1 VAETALDLEQAAEN
15 NSEGSPLNAFAA
27 VTVDKQI
34 EDLTKQIASLEQELI
49 RLNTNFRIECT
60 GVGKWKRWRLFAYNL
75 GGSGTCVA
83 GSASIAA
90 TRWHYS
96 RNSSAMSIPTAVAG
110 PTCLLIG
117 HCIVLTGVL
126 AETAFD
132 FVHDRSVRRKGL
144 DLKTTHRRVL
154 EIKSTVDRLMAQRQ
168 ALLPEHQSVARSC
181 ANGEQ
186 PESTAIDHEIARAQ
200 GKVLQDLQA
209 LALNEYAQF
218 YGRAHNYFAA
228 RRTNN
233 ILALTAASTGGFGGS
248 LPGMIS
254 AAERRPRVV
263 GAGGIGFPISGAIIT
278 ASPILV
284 KLMGDRA
291 GKNANKSIEAELK
304 TAKVSSLRQFDED
317 RNRLERLVSQAQSS
331 ENEKLPDVK
340 RRLAAYSRHSLLFAA
355 QAQMAAR
362 EKASADR
369 ELAERMMFATA
380 VGGSKISWGVNLANA
395 GFGFRRQSILQV
407 AQGAAGPTLVTSP
420 TPGNLFTKRVA
431 IGATTYLPSTSF
443 WLIDTL
449 QNRIRGELRERDL
462 VRQKIHPSI
471 LLKERQ
477 DLVREI
483 DEGLN
488 Y

>member
-1 VAETALDLEQAAEN
+1 
-15 NSEGSPLNAFAA
+15 
-27 VTVDKQI
+27 
-34 EDLTKQIASLEQELI
+34 
-49 RLNTNFRIECT
+49 
-60 GVGKWKRWRLFAYNL
+60 
-75 GGSGTCVA
+75 
-83 GSASIAA
+83 
-90 TRWHYS
+90 
-96 RNSSAMSIPTAVAG
+96 
-110 PTCLLIG
+110 
-117 HCIVLTGVL
+117 
-126 AETAFD
+126 
-132 FVHDRSVRRKGL
+132 
-144 DLKTTHRRVL
+144 
-154 EIKSTVDRLMAQRQ
+154 
-168 ALLPEHQSVARSC
+168 
-181 ANGEQ
+181 
-186 PESTAIDHEIARAQ
+186 
-200 GKVLQDLQA
+200 
-209 LALNEYAQF
+209 
-218 YGRAHNYFAA
+218 
-228 RRTNN
+228 
-233 ILALTAASTGGFGGS
+233 
-248 LPGMIS
+248 
-254 AAERRPRVV
+254 
-263 GAGGIGFPISGAIIT
+263 
-278 ASPILV
+278 
-284 KLMGDRA
+284 MGDRA